1 MNIFVYFA
9 GEEHMLG
16 PDSSYKYLTT
26 DQMDSLADD
35 SIHPEVTDDEKQQK
49 VWLLAVAITPDGQY
63 QTEKFDINRWQHLK
77 HLLYVCMTFK

>member
-49 VWLLAVAITPDGQY
+49 AAANIQQQQQQQQV
-63 QTEKFDINRWQHLK
+63 RS
-77 HLLYVCMTFK
+77 

>member
-1 MNIFVYFA
+1 MNILFIFS

-35 SIHPEVTDDEKQQK
+35 SMPHPEVTDDEKHQKAAPNNNKQEQQ
-49 VWLLAVAITPDGQY
+49 VRIFL
-63 QTEKFDINRWQHLK
+63 
-77 HLLYVCMTFK
+77 

>member
-1 MNIFVYFA
+1 MNIFVYFP

-35 SIHPEVTDDEKQQK
+35 SIQPEVTDDEKHQK
-49 VWLLAVAITPDGQY
+49 AAANI
-63 QTEKFDINRWQHLK
+63 H
-77 HLLYVCMTFK
+77 